1 MHDAIPLEDPVTVA
15 QEVAFAFAK
24 GVGVAVEVTVVAV
37 AYLPD
42 TFSVTDTDE
51 VTVAFAQPLGAG

>member
-24 GVGVAVEVTVVAV
+24 GVGVAVEVTFVAV
-37 AYLPD
+37 AYVPD